1 MITLDCLGAAGE
13 VGRSAFLLKTDKR
26 LLLDYGVKIFD
37 LSGKP
42 RFPTENVE
50 ADAMILSHAH
60 LDHSGF
66 IPALYKK
73 NQKIRWFAT
82 PPTEEIC
89 ELLWFDSMKIMGEN
103 LPYTSQHFKRSLSAW
118 SPMVYGQPL
127 QFGDTE
133 VCAFDAGHIAGAGII
148 SIEYNNKKIVY
159 TGDFK
164 LEETRMHKGAKTI
177 KDVDVL
183 IIESTYADREHPN
196 RKDMELEIM
205 KEIKETVEEGGTAL
219 FPAFSLG
226 RTQELISLI
235 RHYDKD
241 VPVFVDGM
249 GKDITEIY
257 LKYGSYIKDPHTFRK
272 AVNSVVMVREKD
284 EKTEATQTPGVII
297 ASAGMLMGG
306 PMVNYLF
313 NANNRSR
320 VIFTGYNVEGSNG
333 WSLLNKGTIMLN
345 GQELAVDLPA
355 QYLDLSAHAGRSDL
369 LKFINDASPEKIILV
384 HGDKPELFAA
394 ELQAAGYDAV
404 APKLGERIELFK
416 D

>member
-37 LSGKP
+37 ISGKP
-42 RFPTENVE
+42 RFPSEDVE
-50 ADAMILSHAH
+50 VDAMLLSHAH

-66 IPALYKK
+66 VPALYKR

-89 ELLWFDSMKIMGEN
+89 ELLWYDSMKIMGEN
-103 LPYTSQHFKRSLSAW
+103 LPYSQQHFKKALSNW
-118 SPMVYGQPL
+118 SPMLYGQPL
-127 QFGDTE
+127 QFGETE
-133 VCAFDAGHIAGAGII
+133 VMLNDAGHIAGAGII

-164 LEETRMHKGAKTI
+164 LEDTRMHKGAKTI
-177 KDVDVL
+177 KGADVL

-196 RKDMELEIM
+196 RKEIELEI
-205 KEIKETVEEGGTAL
+205 IKQIEETVEEGGSAL

-226 RTQELISLI
+226 RTQELIALI
-235 RHYDKD
+235 RHYNRE
-241 VPVFVDGM
+241 VPIFVDGM
-249 GKDITEIY
+249 GKDITQIY
-257 LKYGSYIKDPHTFRK
+257 LRYGNYIKDIGAFRK
-272 AVNSVVMVREKD
+272 AVNSVVMIERRDQKA
-284 EKTEATQTPGVII
+284 EATRTPGVII

-313 NANNRSR
+313 NANNKSR
-320 VIFTGYNVEGSNG
+320 IIFTGYNVEGSNG
-333 WSLLNKGTIMLN
+333 WSLLNKGTIIVD

-384 HGDKPELFAA
+384 HGDKPDLFAA

-404 APKLGERIELFK
+404 APKIGEKISI
-416 D
+416 

>member
-1 MITLDCLGAAGE
+1 MVSLDCLGAAGE
-13 VGRSAFLLKTDKR
+13 VGRSAFVLNTDKK

-37 LSGKP
+37 ISGKP
-42 RFPTENVE
+42 RFPSEDIEV
-50 ADAMILSHAH
+50 DAMILSHAH

-66 IPALYKK
+66 IPALYKHSGK
-73 NQKIRWFAT
+73 VRWFAT

-89 ELLWFDSMKIMGEN
+89 ELLWSDSMKIMGEN
-103 LPYTSQHFKRSLSAW
+103 LPYSSAHFKKALSNW
-118 SPMVYGQPL
+118 SPMTYGQTMR
-127 QFGDTE
+127 FGETA
-133 VCAFDAGHIAGAGII
+133 VTMRDAGHIAGA
-148 SIEYNNKKIVY
+148 SVLDIEYADRRIVY

-164 LEETRMHKGAKTI
+164 VEETRMHKGAKTI

-183 IIESTYADREHPN
+183 IIESTYASKEHPD
-196 RKDMELEIM
+196 RKAMEEEIM
-205 KEIKETVEEGGTAL
+205 RQIHETVEEGGSAL

-235 RHYDKD
+235 RNYDRD

-257 LKYGSYIKDPHTFRK
+257 LHYGSYIKDVNSFRK
-272 AVNSVVMVREKD
+272 AVNSVIMVEGRDQKA
-284 EKTEATQTPGVII
+284 EATQTPGVII
-297 ASAGMLMGG
+297 SSAGMLMGG

-313 NANNRSR
+313 NANSNSR
-320 VIFTGYNVEGSNG
+320 IIFTGYNVEGSNG
-333 WSLLNKGTIMLN
+333 WLLLNKGTIMVN

-369 LKFINDASPEKIILV
+369 LKFINDASPEKIVLV
-384 HGDKPELFAA
+384 HGDAPDQFAA

-404 APKLGERIELFK
+404 APKTGDRIELF
-416 D
+416 